1 MTISLNYNDSTFTV
15 ETISWDRDSYFIE
28 FNTYW
33 NRFIGAY
40 AQKIAENTTNNWN
53 TFNLVRTRTIVLL
66 GINPDSQEA
75 DPSSPVKILPVS
87 TYPSILASSLKD
99 LILEKSREDLNIL
112 FQELLSKA
120 SNECANFIKE
130 AILEK
135 NCSVVKK
142 INNDAKQ
149 ILITNDSEENNN
161 IFLRESGLKDLF
173 FKSYCQIN
181 KEQIFNLPE
190 NNNLLITN
198 NSFLARYYTKKGI
211 KNILLAD
218 DLSKLSFKQVSSNNR
233 ITVNIDGASKGN
245 PGEASIGI
253 VFYKENKPPEEYSE
267 FIGIHTNNFAE
278 YTALIRALE
287 IALNKG
293 YKNIQVKSDSELIVK
308 QIKKLYKIKDADMKD
323 LFDKAY
329 SLIEK
334 FSLFDICHIPRE
346 ENLKADK
353 LANKALKNNPG

>member
-1 MTISLNYNDSTFTV
+1 MTISLNYNDSTFNAD
-15 ETISWDRDSYFIE
+15 TIIWDRDSYFIE

-33 NRFIGAY
+33 NRLIGAI
-40 AQKIAENTTNNWN
+40 AQKAAENTTDNWN
-53 TFNLVRTRTIVLL
+53 TFNQVRTRTIILL
-66 GINPDSQEA
+66 GINLDSQEA
-75 DPSSPVKILPVS
+75 DPSSPIKVLPISV
-87 TYPSILASSLKD
+87 YPSIIASSLKD
-99 LILEKSREDLNIL
+99 LILNKSREDINVL
-112 FQELLSKA
+112 FQELVTKVSIEC
-120 SNECANFIKE
+120 SNFLKS
-130 AILEK
+130 AIVQT
-135 NCSVVKK
+135 NCNTVKQ
-142 INNDAKQ
+142 INSLAKQ

-161 IFLRESGLKDLF
+161 VFLKESSLKELF
-173 FKSYCQIN
+173 FKCYSQIN
-181 KEQIFNLPE
+181 KEQISNLLE
-190 NNNLLITN
+190 NNSLLITKN
-198 NSFLARYYTKKGI
+198 PYLTNYYLKRGF
-211 KNILLAD
+211 KNILLTD
-218 DLSKLSFKQVSSNNR
+218 DLNKLSFKKITSNNQV
-233 ITVNIDGASKGN
+233 TVNIDGASRGN
-245 PGEASIGI
+245 PGESSIGI
-253 VFYKENKPPEEYSE
+253 IFYKENKPLEEHSE

-334 FSLFDICHIPRE
+334 FSLFDISHIPRE